1 MHFGNLHFVASLQT
15 AQEHCC
21 PKIRFRSCS
30 ARLGAWAAS
39 PLYLCRQS
47 PGQLDAPVART
58 TLFAAVSPSLARML
72 CPAGEPASML
82 FKTQSAAVYGID
94 ANIIEVEVDVSPSR
108 DPKENFQTVGLPDTA
123 VKESRQRITAA
134 LRNCGYEVPL
144 TKITINLAPAD
155 IKKEGSGFDLPM
167 AMGILG
173 AYGGLIKKELTEY
186 VMVGELS
193 LDGGIRGVRG
203 ALPIAIAAR
212 AKKIA
217 NLIVPEVNAREAAVV
232 SGVNVYPV
240 KSLID
245 VVNLLNSG
253 NGISPL
259 TVDTSQMLGATEQSG
274 AADFKEVRGQ
284 FTAKRALEVACA
296 GGHNIL
302 MIGPPGSGKTMLAKR
317 VSGILPPLTFE
328 EALETTKIHSV
339 AGVLDA
345 AAGLVS
351 VRPFRAPHHTIS
363 DAGLIGGGIIP
374 RPGEVSLSHNGVLFL
389 DELPEFPRNVLE
401 VMRQPLEDGTVC
413 IARAS
418 MPLTFPARFMLAA
431 AMNPCPCGFFNDRSR
446 ECRCT
451 QPMIQRYMQKISGPL
466 MDRIDIHIDVPA
478 VNYKEMRST
487 VAPEGSAQ
495 VRDRVMRAREIQLRR
510 FMLPEVSSRQTTAPK
525 SGAETDGEPAQPLSE
540 TPNRIDG
547 ERLRE
552 ANRTEPAL
560 SDRLQGGSR
569 TGATRTY
576 CNAQMTPRQI
586 RAFCE
591 LSADCER
598 LLERAMM
605 QQGLTA
611 RAHDRILKVART
623 IADLEGEQAIQPKHI
638 AEAIQYRTLDRTFW
652 A

>member
-1 MHFGNLHFVASLQT
+1 
-15 AQEHCC
+15 
-21 PKIRFRSCS
+21 
-30 ARLGAWAAS
+30 
-39 PLYLCRQS
+39 
-47 PGQLDAPVART
+47 
-58 TLFAAVSPSLARML
+58 
-72 CPAGEPASML
+72 ML

-108 DPKENFQTVGLPDTA
+108 STEENFQTVGLPDAA
-123 VKESRQRITAA
+123 VRESRQRIRAA

-144 TKITINLAPAD
+144 TQITINLAPAD

-173 AYGGLIKKELTEY
+173 AYGGLVKKELPAY

-193 LDGGIRGVRG
+193 LDGGLRGVRG

-259 TVDTSQMLGATEQSG
+259 KVDTSQMLGETDQG
-274 AADFKEVRGQ
+274 GGADFKEVRGQ
-284 FTAKRALEVACA
+284 FTAKRALEIACA

-345 AAGLVS
+345 ASGLVS

-401 VMRQPLEDGTVC
+401 VMRQPLEDGNVT

-418 MPLTFPARFMLAA
+418 MSLTFPARFMLAA
-431 AMNPCPCGFFNDRSR
+431 AMNPCPCGYHGSGQR
-446 ECRCT
+446 ECPCSPT
-451 QPMIQRYMQKISGPL
+451 MIQRYVSKISGPL

-478 VNYKEMRST
+478 VNYKELRGSDSK
-487 VAPEGSAQ
+487 AESSAQ
-495 VRDRVMRAREIQLRR
+495 IRERVVRARDVQLNR
-510 FMLPEVSSRQTTAPK
+510 FA
-525 SGAETDGEPAQPLSE
+525 AA
-540 TPNRIDG
+540 G
-547 ERLRE
+547 ER
-552 ANRTEPAL
+552 NY
-560 SDRLQGGSR
+560 S
-569 TGATRTY
+569 
-576 CNAQMTPRQI
+576 NAQMSSRQI
-586 RAFCE
+586 RAYCD
-591 LSADCER
+591 LGSDSER
-598 LLERAMM
+598 MLERAMQ
-605 QQGLTA
+605 QQGLSA
-611 RAHDRILKVART
+611 RAHDRILKVSRT
-623 IADLEGEQAIQPKHI
+623 IADMEGNPAIESKHI
-638 AEAIQYRTLDRTFW
+638 AEAIQYRTLDRTYW
-652 A
+652 V